1 MNDLVKER
9 SLGQLHTLGVGM
21 LGGRHSQPLSGR
33 PARPVLLCVSPGVGM
48 IFQGSAARG
57 RVPLSPRGQRLMH
70 SDGVRLHLALQAVH
84 LLPGE
89 TGGKGRRAGQ
99 AARKGPAA
107 AETAVR
113 GHVAPSG
120 ASDTDKV
127 TESKGCLTPP
137 SRAATGRKAE
147 CSWALLGEDVGE
159 TPPRAQGRRP
169 WRLDGFLWSLSYR

>member
-48 IFQGSAARG
+48 IFRGSAARG

-127 TESKGCLTPP
+127 TESKGRLTPP
-137 SRAATGRKAE
+137 SVPGSDGPQG
-147 CSWALLGEDVGE
+147 CVLVGSARGGCGGD
-159 TPPRAQGRRP
+159 TAQGSRAQA
-169 WRLDGFLWSLSYR
+169 LAT